1 MFELNTERKRRVIR
15 SVTEQSCA
23 VIKSDL
29 RKTAEE
35 RLAKEFALIDV
46 IGVTG
51 QNARNL
57 YIDKEVNAVRK
68 NKILQHY
75 LEETFKMPD
84 QRRNFEKAFYYSSSS
99 AISFPSDV

>member
-1 MFELNTERKRRVIR
+1 VFELNTERKRRVIR

-99 AISFPSDV
+99 AISLPSDV

>member
-1 MFELNTERKRRVIR
+1 
-15 SVTEQSCA
+15 
-23 VIKSDL
+23 L
-29 RKTAEE
+29 RKTAKE

-75 LEETFKMPD
+75 LEETFKMLD

-99 AISFPSDV
+99 AISLPSDV

>member
-1 MFELNTERKRRVIR
+1 M
-15 SVTEQSCA
+15 
-23 VIKSDL
+23 
-29 RKTAEE
+29 
-35 RLAKEFALIDV
+35 

-75 LEETFKMPD
+75 LEETFKMLLEIPA
-84 QRRNFEKAFYYSSSS
+84 NTEEA
-99 AISFPSDV
+99 ALL

>member
-1 MFELNTERKRRVIR
+1 M
-15 SVTEQSCA
+15 
-23 VIKSDL
+23 
-29 RKTAEE
+29 RKTAKE
-35 RLAKEFALIDV
+35 RLAKEFAPIDV

-75 LEETFKMPD
+75 LEETFKMLLEIPA
-84 QRRNFEKAFYYSSSS
+84 NTEEA
-99 AISFPSDV
+99 ALL

>member
-1 MFELNTERKRRVIR
+1 M
-15 SVTEQSCA
+15 
-23 VIKSDL
+23 
-29 RKTAEE
+29 RKTAKE

-51 QNARNL
+51 QNAQNL

-99 AISFPSDV
+99 AISLPSDV

>member
-1 MFELNTERKRRVIR
+1 M
-15 SVTEQSCA
+15 
-23 VIKSDL
+23 
-29 RKTAEE
+29 RKTAKE
-35 RLAKEFALIDV
+35 RLAKEFTLIDV

-75 LEETFKMPD
+75 LEETFKMLLEIPA
-84 QRRNFEKAFYYSSSS
+84 NTEEA
-99 AISFPSDV
+99 ALL